1 MLRSILFRKTIVT
14 ITLDA
19 AENVETN
26 GRGLYFT

>member
-1 MLRSILFRKTIVT
+1 MLRSILFRKTKVT
-14 ITLDA
+14 ITSGA